1 MEKILGSGSGSGQVG
16 VLKYTIGYFWASCL
30 LLGISGY
37 SWEFLGIS
45 GYIEYHLYYSFR

>member
-1 MEKILGSGSGSGQVG
+1 MEIISGSGSGSGQVG